1 MLRWASIIFLTLGI
15 SSAQAV
21 EPFRQVITDV
31 EQNIYKD
38 TLYITSRNITP
49 DCPFSWSVRKY
60 MLHGGKQEGVEVIDV
75 NNGKIRFTVVP
86 TRGMSIQEVLM
97 GDLRL
102 GWDSPV
108 KGLVHPKYINLN
120 TRQGLGW
127 LEGFNEWMVRCG
139 LEFFGGPG
147 ADEFVDNTGKKATMD
162 LTLHGK
168 IGNTPA
174 SKVEVIVERQAPY
187 RIRIRGRVIETV
199 MHGPKLDLWTEVST
213 VPGSNTLRISDELTN
228 RSAIEQ
234 EFGILYHAN
243 YGTPLMEKGA
253 KFVAPARQVTPINEY
268 PASDVSSYNLYRAPM
283 PGFPEQVYCLQ
294 LWADQKGQTKV
305 MLRNAAADKAV
316 SMAFSIE
323 QLPFFT
329 LWKNPVAYEDG
340 YVTGLEPGTGFPCN
354 RSMERKAGRV
364 PKLAPH
370 QSRLFTVDVALH
382 AGKDQVEAIADE
394 IIKIQAGRKTQVD
407 STPLTTPKVSLSDI
421 IKAAKNW
428 GPSYMPWYGQEAPDF
443 TLTDTNGKAHKLSDY
458 RGRNVLLV
466 FWATW
471 CPPCLM
477 EIPHLIE
484 LRKTAGE
491 DYLVMLAI
499 SNEEPG
505 LVKRFVAKAKI
516 NYTIL
521 IDQGTLPGPY
531 NTITAIP
538 SSFFIDPEGNIK
550 LATAGLLSLKEIRAI
565 LEAE

>member
-15 SSAQAV
+15 SPIRAV
-21 EPFRQVITDV
+21 EPFRQVLTDI
-31 EQNIYKD
+31 EQNIYKE

-49 DCPFSWSVRKY
+49 DCPVSWSVRKY
-60 MLHGGKQEGVEVIDV
+60 VLHGGKQEGVEVIDV
-75 NNGKIRFTVVP
+75 NNGKLRFTVVP

-108 KGLVHPKYINLN
+108 KGLVHPKYINQH

-147 ADEFVDNTGKKATMD
+147 TDEFIDNTGKKATMD

-174 SKVEVIVERQAPY
+174 SQVEVIVERQAPY
-187 RIRIRGRVIETV
+187 RIRILGRVDETC
-199 MHGPKLDLWTEVST
+199 MHGPKLELSAEVST
-213 VPGSNTLRISDELTN
+213 VPGSNSLRISDKITN
-228 RSAIEQ
+228 RSAVEQ

-268 PASDVSSYNLYRAPM
+268 PASDVSSYNLFRAPI
-283 PGFPEQVYCLQ
+283 PGFPEQVFCLR
-294 LWADQKGQTKV
+294 LWADKNDRTKV

-316 SMAFSIE
+316 SMAFSIK

-340 YVTGLEPGTGFPCN
+340 YVTGLEPGTGFPRN
-354 RSMERKAGRV
+354 RAIERRFGRV

-382 AGKDQVEAIADE
+382 AGKDQVDATANE
-394 IIKIQAGRKTQVD
+394 IVKIQAGRKTQVD
-407 STPLTTPKVSLSDI
+407 
-421 IKAAKNW
+421 N
-428 GPSYMPWYGQEAPDF
+428 AP
-443 TLTDTNGKAHKLSDY
+443 
-458 RGRNVLLV
+458 
-466 FWATW
+466 
-471 CPPCLM
+471 
-477 EIPHLIE
+477 
-484 LRKTAGE
+484 
-491 DYLVMLAI
+491 
-499 SNEEPG
+499 
-505 LVKRFVAKAKI
+505 
-516 NYTIL
+516 
-521 IDQGTLPGPY
+521 
-531 NTITAIP
+531 
-538 SSFFIDPEGNIK
+538 
-550 LATAGLLSLKEIRAI
+550 LATAKVSPGDTKSK
-565 LEAE
+565 